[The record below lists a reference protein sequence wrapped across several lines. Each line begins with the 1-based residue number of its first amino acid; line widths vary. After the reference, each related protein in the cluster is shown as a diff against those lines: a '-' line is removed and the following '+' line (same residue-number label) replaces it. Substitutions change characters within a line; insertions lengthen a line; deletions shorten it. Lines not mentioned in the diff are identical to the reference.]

1 MLEWLDMGGFAG
13 FVWPAYA
20 IAALG
25 LGGMLLSA
33 LRAHA
38 RALRELKTKA
48 GNGAA

>member
-1 MLEWLDMGGFAG
+1 MLEWLDMGGFAA

-38 RALRELKTKA
+38 RALRELETKGSDGEA
-48 GNGAA
+48 